1 MARSILVMH
10 GPNLDRLG
18 ERQPELYGSTSLSD
32 LNARLERSAQ
42 GAGARLAAV
51 QSNQESVLVDH
62 AQRAKQDGFDF
73 VIINPA
79 AFTHTSVALRDALA
93 VSELPF
99 VEVHLTNVH
108 AREHFRHKSFFSD
121 RAVGVICGLGLQG
134 YQAALD
140 FALGHAA

>member
-1 MARSILVMH
+1 MARSILLIH

-18 ERQPELYGSTSLSD
+18 ERQPEIYGATSLSE
-32 LNARLERSAQ
+32 LNGQLEKRADS
-42 GAGARLAAV
+42 AGAKLSAV
-51 QSNQESVLVDH
+51 QSNQEGVLVGH
-62 AQRAKQDGFDF
+62 AQRAKKDGFDF

-108 AREHFRHKSFFSD
+108 ARETFRHTSFFSD
-121 RAVGVICGLGLQG
+121 RTATRQRSISRCPTRRKL
-134 YQAALD
+134 
-140 FALGHAA
+140 

>member
-1 MARSILVMH
+1 MARSILLIH

-18 ERQPELYGSTSLSD
+18 ERQPELYGSASLFE
-32 LNARLERSAQ
+32 LNGRLEQRAVS
-42 GAGARLAAV
+42 AGAKLSAI
-51 QSNQESVLVDH
+51 QSNQEGILVDH
-62 AQRAKQDGFDF
+62 TQRARKDGFDF

-108 AREHFRHKSFFSD
+108 AREVFRHQSFFSD
-121 RAVGVICGLGLQG
+121 RAVGVICGLGLHG

-140 FALGHAA
+140 FALAHAA

>member
-1 MARSILVMH
+1 MARSILVIH

-18 ERQPELYGSTSLSD
+18 ERQPELYGSVSLAD
-32 LNARLERSAQ
+32 LNTRLEQRALS
-42 GAGARLAAV
+42 AGARLATV
-51 QSNQESVLVDH
+51 QSNQESILVDH
-62 AQRAKQDGFDF
+62 AQRARKDGFDF

-99 VEVHLTNVH
+99 VEVHLSNVH
-108 AREHFRHKSFFSD
+108 ARESFRHHSFFSD
-121 RAVGVICGLGLQG
+121 RALGVICGLGLHG

-140 FALGHAA
+140 FALAQPA

>member
-1 MARSILVMH
+1 MARSILVIH

-18 ERQPELYGSTSLSD
+18 ERQPELYGSSSLAH
-32 LNARLERSAQ
+32 LNARLERSAHA
-42 GAGARLAAV
+42 AGARLAAV

-62 AQRAKQDGFDF
+62 AQRAKKDGFDF

-108 AREHFRHKSFFSD
+108 AREIFRHKSFFSD

-140 FALGHAA
+140 FALAHAA

>member
-1 MARSILVMH
+1 MARSILLMH

-18 ERQPELYGSTSLSD
+18 EREPDKYGSASLAD
-32 LNARLERSAQ
+32 LNQRLEQRAVS
-42 GAGARLAAV
+42 AGARLASV
-51 QSNQESVLVDH
+51 QSNQESVLVEQ
-62 AQRAKQDGFDF
+62 AQRARRDGYDF
-73 VIINPA
+73 IIVNPA

-108 AREHFRHKSFFSD
+108 ARETFRHKSFFSD
-121 RAVGVICGLGLQG
+121 RALGVICGLGLQG

-140 FALGHAA
+140 FALSHPA

>member
-1 MARSILVMH
+1 MARSILLIH

-18 ERQPELYGSTSLSD
+18 ERQPELYGSASLSE
-32 LNARLERSAQ
+32 LNGRLEQRAVS
-42 GAGARLAAV
+42 AGAKLAAV
-51 QSNQESVLVDH
+51 QSNHEGVLVDH
-62 AQRAKQDGFDF
+62 AQRAKKDGFDF

-108 AREHFRHKSFFSD
+108 ARETFRHTSFFSD
-121 RAVGVICGLGLQG
+121 RAIGVICGLGLHG
-134 YQAALD
+134 YHAALD
-140 FALGHAA
+140 FALAHPA